1 MLEFYLLKWPQQPLS
16 GSPCGY
22 NWWWQEEA
30 CKLFSKPLVIG
41 NILTLLPLE
50 SLPDSD
56 VQIKSWVWIWWFR
69 LPPEQQAQLRRQ
81 LSQVS

>member
-1 MLEFYLLKWPQQPLS
+1 M
-16 GSPCGY
+16 
-22 NWWWQEEA
+22 
-30 CKLFSKPLVIG
+30 
-41 NILTLLPLE
+41 LTLLPLE
-50 SLPDSD
+50 SLPDSG